1 MNVNREELLSDLE
14 LVKSG
19 LSPREFIEQSSCFVF
34 QNEEVFTF
42 NDEVA
47 CRKKVG
53 IDISGAVQSTALLDI
68 LQKLEDPMLDVLEN
82 EAGELEFRG
91 KNKRFG
97 ITKDAE
103 IFLPL
108 DRVERPEKW
117 RPLPK
122 EFLEAVGLVQH
133 CVSGD
138 ESKFLLTCIHIH
150 PDYVEACDNFQI
162 MRCAMKL
169 GLKDPVLVRGTSLKD
184 LPSLAMDEV
193 ALTKSWIHFRNQSGL
208 VYSCRRYSESFP
220 DLNHL
225 LKAKGHPLV
234 IPRGIAKAAER
245 AAVFAVDA
253 AGESQVLVKLE
264 NEKIA
269 LRGEG
274 ATGWYREVSKVAYE
288 GPSME
293 FRISPALLKQISEK
307 HSEAEICEDK
317 LMVLGGQ
324 WKYCTVLAGAKEKE
338 AEEAPEPPKPK
349 RKARKEAEE
358 DFDESR
364 AGVGDDE

>member
-1 MNVNREELLSDLE
+1 M
-14 LVKSG
+14 
-19 LSPREFIEQSSCFVF
+19 
-34 QNEEVFTF
+34 FTF

-53 IDISGAVQSTALLDI
+53 VAITGAVQATALLDI

-97 ITKDAE
+97 VTKDAE

-133 CVSGD
+133 CVSSD

-162 MRCAMKL
+162 MRCGIQL
-169 GLKDPVLVRGTSLKD
+169 GLKDSVLVRGSSLKD

-208 VYSCRRYSESFP
+208 VYSCRRYSESYP
-220 DLNHL
+220 GLDHL

-234 IPRGIAKAAER
+234 IPNGIAKASER

-264 NEKIA
+264 SGKIA

-274 ATGWYREVSKVAYE
+274 STGWYREVSKVAYE

-293 FRISPALLKQISEK
+293 FRISPALLKQISEN
-307 HSEAEICEDK
+307 HSEAEISEDK

-324 WKYCTVLAGAKEKE
+324 WKYVTVLSGAQEKE
-338 AEEAPEPPKPK
+338 TEEAPAPKPK
-349 RKARKEAEE
+349 KKARKEEGDEE
-358 DFDESR
+358 
-364 AGVGDDE
+364 